1 MRILPNGEL
10 LVTTE
15 VDVTQPDGTVAKEV
29 TEVVIGKLAVVRID
43 AEDLVRSGGS
53 RFTLVPGAGTTAVAL
68 GDDALIVQGALEQT
82 NVDLASASTD
92 LMSLARLY
100 SSNQQVFSALNESL
114 QLAVRD
120 IGRVG

>member
-1 MRILPNGEL
+1 M
-10 LVTTE
+10 
-15 VDVTQPDGTVAKEV
+15 
-29 TEVVIGKLAVVRID
+29 
-43 AEDLVRSGGS
+43 
-53 RFTLVPGAGTTAVAL
+53 AL